1 MNNVLTTRTS
11 QKRRPPEAVAHF
23 PLTSFGFRFAA
34 ILLLFALVAGCGSRT
49 NVNLEAQWLGAPG
62 AERQFLTIRSHEQKP
77 LVIKRIVVN
86 GEFTVQE
93 ILTGLQSEHFREI
106 TLTIGEATTYIVDYS
121 KRILYADI
129 ITDRGAS
136 RYEFNKVES
145 Q

>member
-1 MNNVLTTRTS
+1 MNRI
-11 QKRRPPEAVAHF
+11 PEAVSVRFA
-23 PLTSFGFRFAA
+23 PTSFAFRFAA
-34 ILLLFALVAGCGSRT
+34 IALLSAFFVGCGSRT
-49 NVNLEAQWLGAPG
+49 NVDLEAEWLAAPG

-77 LVIKRIVVN
+77 VVVKRVVVN

-106 TLTIGEATTYIVDYS
+106 TLTIGEGATYIVDYS

-129 ITDRGAS
+129 ITDRGRT
-136 RYEFNKVES
+136 RYEFKVES